1 MRVHSK
7 HVLVPPNSQTW
18 LLTFCER
25 AAGSSKII
33 LAVTGVCG
41 GMAGRWVEWGIINP
55 PSGKTAWLQL
65 VNHCVHDSLFNC
77 FVLWADAKGQRLIS
91 ITCFPPF
98 APTPPT
104 SQKKK
109 NFPAEV
115 KCSNAEENW
124 ECKSKGA
131 VGGYA
136 QSTHRLWDETMG
148 SLSFISWSGCS
159 DGVRGDAFNKGEAKT
174 GDKEMA

>member
-65 VNHCVHDSLFNC
+65 VNHCAHGSLFNC

-98 APTPPT
+98 VPTPPT

-109 NFPAEV
+109 LLRWSEV
-115 KCSNAEENW
+115 FQCRGELRMEKQ
-124 ECKSKGA
+124 
-131 VGGYA
+131 GGGVCA